1 MLIISLYLVT
11 SGVLLLRKARKPGVV
26 RTDENLYRFER
37 TTELV
42 TAGIYKHI
50 RHPLYSSLLFLS
62 WGIWFKQPGLIT
74 AMLAL
79 LTSILLYL
87 TSKADEEECV
97 AFFGEN
103 YSDYMRRTKR
113 FIPFIF

>member
-11 SGVLLLRKARKPGVV
+11 SGVLLLRKARKPEMV
-26 RTDENLYRFER
+26 RVDDKLLRFER

-42 TAGIYKHI
+42 TAGIYKYI

-62 WGIWFKQPGLIT
+62 WGIWFKQPGVT
-74 AMLAL
+74 TSMLAL
-79 LTSILLYL
+79 LSSILLYL
-87 TSKADEEECV
+87 TAKADEDECV
-97 AFFGEN
+97 AFFGEKYN
-103 YSDYMRRTKR
+103 DYMSRTKR